1 MSDSSESQKRF
12 LDLSEG
18 NEEWGE
24 LSVEVPEELSSD
36 GKYYSYT
43 VRVLKDDITSAMT
56 NNTFKEFWEGVEK
69 KVLKDV
75 GKEV

>member
-1 MSDSSESQKRF
+1 MSDPSENQKRF
-12 LDLSEG
+12 LDFSEG
-18 NEEWGE
+18 NEGWGE
-24 LSVEVPEELSSD
+24 LSVEVPEELSPD

-56 NNTFKEFWEGVEK
+56 NNTFKELWEDIEK
-69 KVLKDV
+69 KVLEDI